1 MPTEFFRSL
10 LGAVEHVAGVVAAN
24 RIPPT
29 PIVKAATSI
38 VSLFVTGGNDPL
50 GDSVTLCGLDPTPV
64 EEETVEAGV
73 KHRKRLA
80 GAGRRGNQDIS
91 TRLNGRPSLRLDI
104 HGLANLPVKPFS
116 NERME
121 ASGMAR
127 DRTTPPDEA
136 LAARA
141 EPGCR
146 CRRVPPVKR

>member
-1 MPTEFFRSL
+1 M
-10 LGAVEHVAGVVAAN
+10 
-24 RIPPT
+24 
-29 PIVKAATSI
+29 
-38 VSLFVTGGNDPL
+38 
-50 GDSVTLCGLDPTPV
+50 TLCGLDPTPV

-91 TRLNGRPSLRLDI
+91 TRLNGGPSLHLNVGRGADRRR
-104 HGLANLPVKPFS
+104 KPFG

-121 ASGMAR
+121 ASEGMAR

-141 EPGCR
+141 EPGRR
-146 CRRVPPVKR
+146 CRRVPPVER